1 MATLHVLRVF
11 CSAEGEF
18 GNPLG
23 VFLDGGEVPPA
34 RRQEVAA
41 DLNFSETVFVDE
53 RREGRLDIYTPAAP
67 IPFAGHPLVGTGWL
81 LARED
86 GACGQ
91 LRPPPGSVP
100 VRHADG
106 RTYISAPAAWA
117 PDFRLDEL
125 ADAEEVDELRAADFS
140 ADTYAWAWIDEEAG
154 LVRAR
159 SFVPNFG
166 IPEDEAT
173 GSAALALCGSL
184 GRAVEVRQGRGSII
198 EARPLGDGLIEVGGR
213 VVADETRSY
222 DA

>member
-11 CSAEGEF
+11 CSAEGDF

-23 VFLDGGEVPPA
+23 VFLDGSDVAPE

-41 DLNFSETVFVDE
+41 DLNYSETVFVDE
-53 RREGRLDIYTPAAP
+53 RGEGRLEIYTPAAP

-81 LARED
+81 LARDD
-86 GACGQ
+86 GACER
-91 LRPPPGSVP
+91 LRPPPGEVP
-100 VRHADG
+100 LRHADG
-106 RTYISAPAAWA
+106 RTHITAPASWA
-117 PDFRLDEL
+117 PDFRLDQL
-125 ADAEEVDELRAADFS
+125 GSPGEVDALSAADFS
-140 ADTYAWAWIDEEAG
+140 DDTYVWAWIDEAAG

-184 GRAVEVRQGRGSII
+184 GRGVEVRQGHGSVI
-198 EARPLGDGLIEVGGR
+198 EARPLGDGLVEVGGR
-213 VVADETRSY
+213 VVADETRTY
-222 DA
+222 DV